1 MMQRLPSKVADDA
14 KPPKEK
20 NPRKT
25 PWRNEPP
32 QLRDDLYRAFGV
44 DLTQVPGINTLT
56 AQMLLTEVGPDLSR
70 FATAAA
76 FCSWLRLCPEPN
88 QNQWRAGTFIEN
100 SAKQEPRRFSLTHGS
115 AGASPKPELPR
126 RLLPPDEGS
135 HGYSQSHDRS
145 RTQACSHRLPHD
157 HDAAGYDA
165 TIFQHQE
172 RRTQDRKRAKL
183 YAQAKELRLQLI
195 PAEAVP

>member
-76 FCSWLRLCPEPN
+76 FCSWLRLCPEPKISGG
-88 QNQWRAGTFIEN
+88 QVL
-100 SAKQEPRRFSLTHGS
+100 S
-115 AGASPKPELPR
+115 
-126 RLLPPDEGS
+126 
-135 HGYSQSHDRS
+135 S
-145 RTQACSHRLPHD
+145 RTRQA
-157 HDAAGYDA
+157 
-165 TIFQHQE
+165 
-172 RRTQDRKRAKL
+172 RTAPL
-183 YAQAKELRLQLI
+183 
-195 PAEAVP
+195 